1 MRLYI
6 IRHGETAW
14 NTQLRLQGQTDIEL
28 NENGRLLAKKTAQAM
43 RGIPFDLVLT
53 SPLSRAKETAL
64 LVLDG
69 RNIPVIEDTRIREI
83 SFGDMEGER
92 ISKEER
98 EDPNSRFYRFFHDPG
113 HYIAAAHG
121 ESIQSLCERTADFLA
136 ELKEKKEWQDKT
148 ILISTPVS
156 YTHLMPQT
164 NDGEEASP
172 DASQMIRVLIKS
184 QDFASDFHDKVDVY
198 KRQPQMSLYR
208 SRRRQKYEKGRVF
221 TEFKISAD
229 RFSR

>member
-148 ILISTPVS
+148 ILISTHGAASRALLCAVKNTPLCDFWQGGVPKNCAV
-156 YTHLMPQT
+156 TIIDL
-164 NDGEEASP
+164 EEG
-172 DASQMIRVLIKS
+172 MWKIKE
-184 QDFASDFHDKVDVY
+184 QDVIY
-198 KRQPQMSLYR
+198 
-208 SRRRQKYEKGRVF
+208 YENV
-221 TEFKISAD
+221 
-229 RFSR
+229 

>member
-98 EDPNSRFYRFFHDPG
+98 QDPNSRFYRFFHDPG

-148 ILISTPVS
+148 ILISTHGAASRALLCAVKNTPLCDFWQGGVPKNCAV
-156 YTHLMPQT
+156 TIIDL
-164 NDGEEASP
+164 EEG
-172 DASQMIRVLIKS
+172 MWKIKE
-184 QDFASDFHDKVDVY
+184 QDVIY
-198 KRQPQMSLYR
+198 
-208 SRRRQKYEKGRVF
+208 YENV
-221 TEFKISAD
+221 
-229 RFSR
+229 